1 MKTLTTSELNYI
13 KETNPNRKKVSEI
26 INNKEAEI
34 SAEYC
39 YGKFN
44 AIPYPK
50 ITELKAQLKEKS
62 NNEKSN

>member
-34 SAEYC
+34 SAQYC
-39 YGKFN
+39 YK
-44 AIPYPK
+44 PYR
-50 ITELKAQLKEKS
+50 TLH
-62 NNEKSN
+62 NY